1 MYGLWI
7 INLFST
13 VVACVNVYTAIL
25 KLINVGTTLA
35 AVGERLQKL
44 KSPNGLITDRTM
56 EVATAAAVSSILTL
70 ALVVASSIGAEI
82 FRDNGITITSLW
94 SLWTTVLA
102 LDSNWYYFMRLKSV
116 ENSIRLS
123 HFQMINCCKHDFLY
137 ALSAGSL
144 EDVFMIV
151 NESN

>member
-1 MYGLWI
+1 
-7 INLFST
+7 
-13 VVACVNVYTAIL
+13 
-25 KLINVGTTLA
+25 
-35 AVGERLQKL
+35 
-44 KSPNGLITDRTM
+44 M

-151 NESN
+151 NESNSFIPDSSRNGNIILNLTYIVEDLDLASEISENITTWL